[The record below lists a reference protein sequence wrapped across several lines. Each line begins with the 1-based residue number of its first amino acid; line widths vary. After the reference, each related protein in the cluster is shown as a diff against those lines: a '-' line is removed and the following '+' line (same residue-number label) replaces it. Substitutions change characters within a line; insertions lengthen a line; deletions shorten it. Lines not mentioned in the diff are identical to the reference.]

1 MTAILP
7 LIFVFF
13 FFFFSSRRRHTRLQ
27 GDWSSDVCS
36 SDLHALADLQPEPPL
51 DQGLGLR
58 RQPEIVEVEPALP
71 RDLQHVAES
80 PGGDEPDPSASTLD
94 DRVRDHGGAV
104 GDRRRYPGGGAHRR
118 QTGQDAA
125 REVRRGRRDLAGP
138 EPPGA
143 LARHEIGEGS
153 ADVDADATSHIA
165 PLTAHLPS
173 TLTRVPASAPFG
185 PLDRAMPHAVSWSG
199 PGRWLCAPIA
209 CSGRSTSTRRGSVCG
224 S

>member
-1 MTAILP
+1 RGALVLAELRVDLARDRQVREVRGERGLERP
-7 LIFVFF
+7 LV
-13 FFFFSSRRRHTRLQ
+13 RRVCVAVEEAHRDALDVPPFERLDD
-27 GDWSSDVCS
+27 GGELVEREWEENGAVGA
-36 SDLHALADLQPEPPL
+36 HALADLQPEPPL

-71 RDLQHVAES
+71 RD
-80 PGGDEPDPSASTLD
+80 
-94 DRVRDHGGAV
+94 
-104 GDRRRYPGGGAHRR
+104 
-118 QTGQDAA
+118 
-125 REVRRGRRDLAGP
+125 
-138 EPPGA
+138 
-143 LARHEIGEGS
+143 EIGKGS

-165 PLTAHLPS
+165 PLTAHHPS
-173 TLTRVPASAPFG
+173 TVTRVPASAPFG